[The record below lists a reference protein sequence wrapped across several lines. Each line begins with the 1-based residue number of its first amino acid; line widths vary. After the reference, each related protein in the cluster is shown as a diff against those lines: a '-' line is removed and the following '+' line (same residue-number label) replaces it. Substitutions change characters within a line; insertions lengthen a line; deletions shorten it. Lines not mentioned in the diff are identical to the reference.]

1 VPELGAEPGDERL
14 IWTLLGGALA
24 LAQPF
29 YENNPTYRDP
39 VNDDVTWSFA
49 SPASVGLRAELLEQ
63 AGARFGDEPFSFS
76 LLVVRHDKLVF
87 ERYFHGADSRASNN
101 VHSASKSILSAAV
114 GIAVARGVFS
124 SASAPL
130 RAYLPSAPRGVT
142 LRQLLNMTSGISWQ
156 EDKTESLIEK
166 EPDWVAAI
174 LARDFSGHRFNY
186 STGNTHLLSA
196 ALGRASGVSLEA
208 FTRQYLF
215 TPLGIDSEHW
225 GADPQ
230 GVSSG
235 GYNVYLTPRE
245 LAKFGRLYLHEGKW
259 KGSQIVPRAWVRA
272 SLRKQSGGRGGYE
285 YGYGWWLRKIRGVPV
300 KMAWGFGGQM
310 LFLVPSLD
318 MAVVMTTNT
327 AKFSPEFDG
336 VELMR
341 KFVLPAV
348 E

>member
-1 VPELGAEPGDERL
+1 MFWA
-14 IWTLLGGALA
+14 LLGWGVA

-29 YENNPTYRDP
+29 YEHNPTYRDP
-39 VNDDVTWSFA
+39 VNDDATWCFA
-49 SPASVGLRAELLEQ
+49 SPASMGLRPAPLEE
-63 AGARFGDEPFSFS
+63 AASLFGEEPYSFS

-114 GIAVARGVFS
+114 GIAVARGVLKGTS
-124 SASAPL
+124 L
-130 RAYLPSAPRGVT
+130 RTYLPETPRGVT
-142 LRQLLNMTSGISWQ
+142 LRQLLSMTSGISWQ
-156 EDKTESLIEK
+156 EDKTELQIEK

-174 LARDFSGHRFNY
+174 LARGFSGHRFNY

-196 ALGRASGVSLEA
+196 ALGAASGVSLET
-208 FTRQYLF
+208 FTRRNLF

-235 GYNVYLTPRE
+235 GFNVYLTARE
-245 LAKFGRLYLHEGKW
+245 LAKFGRLYLREGKW
-259 KGSQIVPRAWVRA
+259 NGKQLVPRAWVRA
-272 SLRKQSGGRGGYE
+272 SLRKHTHAHDGYD

-300 KMAWGFGGQM
+300 KMAWGYGGQM

-341 KFVLPAV
+341 RYLLPAAK